1 MKEYLKMSKHFAGH
15 VTIDYNGNI
24 CDDKSYFGNTDI
36 AEDYY
41 EHVCHAIN
49 SHDELVAE
57 VERLRGII
65 ERVISTSHELAERIP
80 TTPWGDGY
88 KECALATGHALEDLL
103 GKGA

>member
-1 MKEYLKMSKHFAGH
+1 MKEYLKMSKHFTGD

-24 CDDKSYFGNTDI
+24 CDDKSYFGSTDI

-65 ERVISTSHELAERIP
+65 ERVISTSHELAERSP

-88 KECALATGHALEDLL
+88 KECALATGHAL
-103 GKGA
+103 